1 MCPCTNC
8 VVLKTLTGLGTFWTI
23 SELYEDLDSGWNI
36 GKGSLWLEDRDSG
49 WNLERQP
56 LDLDEES
63 SAEVHLKAWKHQQ
76 HLYFSTQ
83 HLLIND
89 ILLLILK

>member
-36 GKGSLWLEDRDSG
+36 GKAASGLEDRDSG
-49 WNLERQP
+49 WNLGKAASGP
-56 LDLDEES
+56 DEES
-63 SAEVHLKAWKHQQ
+63 LSSSPKGMKASATPVFFYTTILPR
-76 HLYFSTQ
+76 YFT
-83 HLLIND
+83 
-89 ILLLILK
+89 LILK